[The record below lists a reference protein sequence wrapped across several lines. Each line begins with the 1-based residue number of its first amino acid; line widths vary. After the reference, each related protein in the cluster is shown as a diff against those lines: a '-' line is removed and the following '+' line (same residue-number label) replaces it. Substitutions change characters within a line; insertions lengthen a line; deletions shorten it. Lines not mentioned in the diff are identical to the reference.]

1 MNGFLNVVPKSNL
14 SIFIFLFL
22 LFSTPKNSSWRK
34 FCFASSQVI
43 KESVNLPVFPQEN
56 IELALDDTE
65 PSTSLSVSVVD
76 QASSQALVSLSG
88 IFLTQLY
95 WYLLS
100 QIWYCYTIFLFNA
113 SHNAKGIATPSTIY
127 SLVVSGYKNE
137 YYLSALELFLFFLNI
152 KRCLAEARRR
162 G

>member
-1 MNGFLNVVPKSNL
+1 MSITEWLLKCGSKIKSKHIYFPL
-14 SIFIFLFL
+14 SFIF
-22 LFSTPKNSSWRK
+22 TPKNISWWK

-100 QIWYCYTIFLFNA
+100 QIGYCYTIFFLNA
-113 SHNAKGIATPSTIY
+113 SHNAKGIATPSMIY
-127 SLVVSGYKNE
+127 SLMVSGHNNE
-137 YYLSALELFLFFLNI
+137 YYLLGSEVFLFF
-152 KRCLAEARRR
+152 KY
-162 G
+162 